1 MLLYNDKWKGVKY
14 VKFLIISLIIL
25 FVGGTIYMVNK
36 KKNTNDYEEAPYA
49 AGMNFGLEEV
59 EPFLNRLSS
68 SILDSGFN
76 QDEINTIQSEINT
89 MKEDNEI
96 KEIGT
101 FDVIYKGKPTKI
113 RIQAEIHIEDVDK
126 EVVLYMFSIQELVD
140 IIDEEM
146 LKTEDEREF

>member
-1 MLLYNDKWKGVKY
+1 
-14 VKFLIISLIIL
+14 
-25 FVGGTIYMVNK
+25 
-36 KKNTNDYEEAPYA
+36 
-49 AGMNFGLEEV
+49 MNFGLEEV